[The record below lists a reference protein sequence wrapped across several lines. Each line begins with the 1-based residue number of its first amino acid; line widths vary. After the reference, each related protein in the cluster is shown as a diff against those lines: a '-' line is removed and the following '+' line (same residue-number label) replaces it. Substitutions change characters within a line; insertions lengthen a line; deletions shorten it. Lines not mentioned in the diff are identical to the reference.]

1 MSTDP
6 DAVPGPVPGGPE
18 GRATS
23 SLWLATRP
31 VAPRSAPFEPGRRY
45 DTAVV
50 GAGITGLATAVL
62 LARAGQRVVLI
73 EKSGIGAVT
82 TGHTT
87 AKLSLLQG
95 LSLSRVRSHQG
106 DEVLAAHV
114 SANLA
119 GQEWLLGFLDAHG
132 VGYQR
137 RTAYTYATTVAGEEL
152 LTDELA
158 ASRAAGLPVT
168 RADDTGLPYE
178 VRAAI
183 QLPDQVQFH
192 PMDVLAALLA
202 EFESLGGVLHVGVR
216 VHGLRMGTPCTV
228 VTLAGDVDAD
238 HVVLAT
244 GTPIVDRGAHFARLK
259 ALRSYAL
266 ALEVPGAPATIPQ
279 GMYLSVDEPVR
290 TLRTVPLGDTELLIV
305 GGQGHEVGR
314 AATGDRYTELA
325 SWSERYFPG
334 AVVKHAW
341 SAQDYQEASGLP
353 SVGRL
358 PLTGGRVLAATGFD
372 KWGLTNGVAAA
383 LRLTYLITGDQPT
396 PGMADWAD
404 RLDRIHLGG
413 PGAADL
419 LRYSG
424 MVAVEAALGWKSA
437 EQRPIGDVD
446 EGHGEIGRLGV
457 RPAARST
464 VDGRT
469 CTVSAVCT
477 HLGGIVGWNDAEQT
491 WDCPLHG
498 SRFAPDGALIEGP
511 AVDDLERLE

>member
-290 TLRTVPLGDTELLIV
+290 TLRT
-305 GGQGHEVGR
+305 
-314 AATGDRYTELA
+314 
-325 SWSERYFPG
+325 
-334 AVVKHAW
+334 
-341 SAQDYQEASGLP
+341 DYP
-353 SVGRL
+353 
-358 PLTGGRVLAATGFD
+358 
-372 KWGLTNGVAAA
+372 WVAAVLQA
-383 LRLTYLITGDQPT
+383 MLFRTSTDCAEHTAEGARVRLCK
-396 PGMADWAD
+396 
-404 RLDRIHLGG
+404 
-413 PGAADL
+413 GAYAEPAE
-419 LRYSG
+419 
-424 MVAVEAALGWKSA
+424 VAHRSKSA
-437 EQRPIGDVD
+437 IDRNYKRCATILLEGAGRPLFATHDSAMIEHVRSVANRVDRSQSSYELQMLLGIRSEEQRRLAGL
-446 EGHGEIGRLGV
+446 GHQVRVYVPFGTDWYAYFMRRLAE
-457 RPAARST
+457 RPANVMFLMR
-464 VDGRT
+464 
-469 CTVSAVCT
+469 
-477 HLGGIVGWNDAEQT
+477 
-491 WDCPLHG
+491 
-498 SRFAPDGALIEGP
+498 AL
-511 AVDDLERLE
+511 VERPSKKSVPSGF